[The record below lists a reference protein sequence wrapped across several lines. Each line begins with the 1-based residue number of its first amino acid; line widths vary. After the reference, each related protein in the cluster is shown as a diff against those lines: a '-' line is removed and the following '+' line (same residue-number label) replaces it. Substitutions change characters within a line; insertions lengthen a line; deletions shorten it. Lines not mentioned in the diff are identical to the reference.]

1 MGWLPQRLLWWRG
14 RVRPRASLRRRI
26 VRQVVTLPF
35 ALVLL
40 SILITLGLRWI
51 DPPTTAFMLR
61 DQRTARSEGRTGYRL
76 RHYWVEWK
84 HVAPAA
90 RIAVVAAED
99 QRFPYHSGF
108 DLESIAEAVQQRV
121 RTGRVRGASTISQ
134 QVAKNLFLWPEQSFV
149 RKGVEAY
156 FTTLIEFFW
165 SKQRILEV
173 YLNVAQFGEGVFGIE
188 AASIQFFCKSASELT
203 SREAATLAAVLPNPV
218 HLLVDRPS
226 AYVESRSRW
235 ILSQVAML
243 GGNRHLRDL
252 SDR

>member
-1 MGWLPQRLLWWRG
+1 MGWLLRRLFWWRG
-14 RVRPRASLRRRI
+14 RYRPAPSLRRRI
-26 VRQVVTLPF
+26 VRLLVVLPF
-35 ALVLL
+35 AFVLL
-40 SILITLGLRWI
+40 SVLVTLGLRWL

-61 DQRTARSEGRTGYRL
+61 DQMLARSDGRVGYRL
-76 RHYWVEWK
+76 RHYWVDWE
-84 HVAPAA
+84 HMAPAV

-108 DLESIAEAVQQRV
+108 DVESIAGAVQQRV

-134 QVAKNLFLWPEQSFV
+134 QVAKNLFLWPAQSFL

-165 SKQRILEV
+165 PKQRILEV
-173 YLNVAQFGEGVFGIE
+173 YLNVAQFGDGVFGIE
-188 AASIQFFCKSASELT
+188 AASIRYFCKSGSDLT

-218 HLLVDRPS
+218 NLRADRPS

-235 ILSQVAML
+235 ILSQVARL
-243 GGNRHLRDL
+243 GGPRHLRDL
-252 SDR
+252 